1 MIHRK
6 YRVNL
11 TKRHLTFYDS
21 EKARIPAWC
30 DRILWRGNNLR
41 QTNYQTADLKVSDH
55 RPVWA
60 TFDCAIDIVDHAL
73 KESLR
78 RSIYEEKQG
87 HGHTSLADSVSL
99 LDMDDDES
107 PHISIAPGLPPAS
120 SDRSRWWLD
129 NGECFSLWVWWVLL
143 IYDRRI
149 SKSNSATTKARVY
162 PKSRTQIQSVFCRCR
177 LGTKSRLDKEQKHRP
192 CSRHEEEAHATS
204 AT

>member
-1 MIHRK
+1 MSSRRLISTTLEETTMIRRK
-6 YRVNL
+6 YPVDL
-11 TKRHLTFYDS
+11 TRRQLTHSS

-30 DRILWRGNNLR
+30 DRILWRGSNLR

-60 TFDCAIDIVDHAL
+60 TFDCVIDIVDHTL

-87 HGHTSLADSVSL
+87 HGHSSLADSVSL
-99 LDMDDDES
+99 LDLDDDELT

-129 NGECFSLWVWWVLL
+129 NGECF
-143 IYDRRI
+143 
-149 SKSNSATTKARVY
+149 
-162 PKSRTQIQSVFCRCR
+162 
-177 LGTKSRLDKEQKHRP
+177 RP
-192 CSRHEEEAHATS
+192 WIMVGFANA
-204 AT
+204 